1 MVNLKVKISKLTLP
15 NPVLVASGTF
25 GHAREFEKFI
35 DLKKLGGVVT
45 KTITLKPRFGNP
57 PVRIVETPSG
67 MINAIGLQNPG
78 VEKFIEEKLPY
89 LRKLKIP
96 ILVSI
101 MGYRIEE
108 LVALVK
114 RLEKAGGFDGYEL
127 NLSCPNVPYAANAVG
142 DAGGESPILFKEN
155 HLKKIESRSPSTPL
169 GMVSE
174 VEPRQDPQ
182 SSVRMFAHDENLIRE
197 AVLCVRKYTS
207 KVLIAKLGP
216 DVSDVG
222 KMARAAEKAGADAVS
237 LINTFIAMVI
247 DVETRRPVLANK
259 TGGLSGPCIKPI
271 AVRMVWETA
280 KAVKIPVIG
289 IGGIMN
295 AHDALEFLIAGASAI
310 QVGTANFMNP
320 QASIEILDGLK
331 DFMRKNKIDSVS
343 SLIGSLKEGP
353 A

>member
-1 MVNLKVKISKLTLP
+1 MVNLKVKIGKLTLP

-25 GHAREFEKFI
+25 GHALEFEKFI
-35 DLKKLGGVVT
+35 DLKKLGGIVT
-45 KTITLKPRFGNP
+45 KTITVKPRLGNP

-67 MINAIGLQNPG
+67 MLNAIGLQNPG

-108 LVALVK
+108 LVALVL
-114 RLEKAGGFDGYEL
+114 RLERVGGFDGYEL
-127 NLSCPNVPYAANAVG
+127 NLSCPNVAYASTV
-142 DAGGESPILFKEN
+142 AGGAVK
-155 HLKKIESRSPSTPL
+155 
-169 GMVSE
+169 
-174 VEPRQDPQ
+174 
-182 SSVRMFAHDENLIRE
+182 MFAHDAHLIGE
-197 AVLCVRKYTS
+197 AVSAVRKKTR

-216 DVSDVG
+216 DVSDIG
-222 KMARAAEKAGADAVS
+222 SMAQAAERVGADAVS

-247 DVETRRPVLANK
+247 DVRTRKPVLANK

-271 AVRMVWETA
+271 AVRMVWEAA

-295 AHDALEFLIAGASAI
+295 AKDAAEFLIAGASAI

-331 DFMRKNKIDSVS
+331 DFMKKNKINSIQN
-343 SLIGSLKEGP
+343 LIGSIREGE
-353 A
+353 AK